1 MAIKDVANNVE
12 GIYNMLKIDL
22 TREEYDELINKLM
35 LNEFQERILEYR
47 IKEYSITK
55 MAMLENCSESTINRE
70 IKKIKN
76 KIKKI
81 I

>member
-1 MAIKDVANNVE
+1 MKFDFTKTEYENIKN
-12 GIYNMLKIDL
+12 KIF
-22 TREEYDELINKLM
+22 
-35 LNEFQERILEYR
+35 LNEFQERIFEYR

-55 MAMLENCSESTINRE
+55 MSILENCSESTINRE

>member
-1 MAIKDVANNVE
+1 
-12 GIYNMLKIDL
+12 MLKLEFTKNEVEDIKNKIYL
-22 TREEYDELINKLM
+22 SEL
-35 LNEFQERILEYR
+35 QERILEYR

-55 MAMLENCSESTINRE
+55 MAMLEHCSESTINRE

>member
-1 MAIKDVANNVE
+1 
-12 GIYNMLKIDL
+12 MLKFDFSK
-22 TREEYDELINKLM
+22 EEYENIKNKIF
-35 LNEFQERILEYR
+35 LNEFQERIFEYR

-76 KIKKI
+76 KIKKVI
-81 I
+81 

>member
-1 MAIKDVANNVE
+1 MWKVHEIMTRFDFTKAEVEEIKSK
-12 GIYNMLKIDL
+12 IYF
-22 TREEYDELINKLM
+22 
-35 LNEFQERILEYR
+35 NEFQERIFEYR

-76 KIKKI
+76 KIKKVI
-81 I
+81 

>member
-1 MAIKDVANNVE
+1 MIKFDFTKAEVE
-12 GIYNMLKIDL
+12 QIKSKIY
-22 TREEYDELINKLM
+22 

-55 MAMLENCSESTINRE
+55 MSILENCSESTINRE

>member
-1 MAIKDVANNVE
+1 
-12 GIYNMLKIDL
+12 MLKLDFSK
-22 TREEYDELINKLM
+22 EEYENIKNKIF
-35 LNEFQERILEYR
+35 LNEFQERIFEYR
-47 IKEYSITK
+47 IKEYSIAK
-55 MAMLENCSESTINRE
+55 MSILENCSESTISRE

>member
-1 MAIKDVANNVE
+1 
-12 GIYNMLKIDL
+12 MLKFDFSK
-22 TREEYDELINKLM
+22 EEYENIKNKIF
-35 LNEFQERILEYR
+35 LNEFQERIFEYR